1 MSLALATKG
10 IIAGI
15 GFGSGGG
22 EGGLYPSDYIAS
34 VVEVTAD
41 MSELSVTVD
50 TSPISITVAHEAI
63 EITVETS
70 EEE

>member
-1 MSLALATKG
+1 MSISLATKG

-15 GFGSGGG
+15 GFGSGTG

-41 MSELSVTVD
+41 MSEVSISVDCSSVD
-50 TSPISITVAHEAI
+50 VSVAQQAI

-70 EEE
+70 EE